1 LPARRDPG
9 RGAPLLDA
17 MFVLTPRSLLLDLAG
32 PAEALRLANTH
43 LQHAGR
49 APRFRLRYV
58 ASAERLESS
67 VGVELARLEPLP
79 DTLVAPTWLTLIG
92 QPSAVLARPDDATLA
107 TARWLERRMTPCL
120 DASPEHRL
128 VTICSGTLLAARAGM
143 LGTRRCTTHHT
154 LLDRLR
160 RLAPRATV
168 VDNRVFVLDGSL
180 ASSAGVTAG
189 IDLVLHL
196 IASTCG
202 EALAAAVAQDMVVYL
217 RRTPA
222 DPELSPMLAHRH
234 HLHPVVHRVQD
245 TVSVRPTADWDAG
258 ALASVAGVSP
268 RHLGRLFAR
277 HAGIS
282 PLHYVESLRLEVAR
296 QALRGGASVT
306 LAAEAAGFHS
316 DLQLRR
322 AWRRHHGGSP
332 RDATR
337 APSEVRR

>member
-9 RGAPLLDA
+9 RGEPPIDA
-17 MFVLTPRSLLLDLAG
+17 LFVLTPRSLLLDLAG
-32 PAEALRLANTH
+32 PAEALRLANAH
-43 LQHAGR
+43 LQQAGR

-58 ASAERLESS
+58 APAARLESS
-67 VGVELARLEPLP
+67 VGVELANLEPLP
-79 DTLVAPTWLTLIG
+79 AALVAPTWLTLIG
-92 QPSAVLARPDDATLA
+92 QPSAVLARPDPATLA
-107 TARWLERRMTPCL
+107 TARWLEQHMTACL
-120 DASPEHRL
+120 AASAEHRL
-128 VTICSGTLLAARAGM
+128 VTICSGTLLAARAGL

-160 RLAPRATV
+160 RLAPRADV
-168 VDNRVFVLDGSL
+168 VDNRVFVLDGAL

-202 EALAAAVAQDMVVYL
+202 ESLAATIAQDMVVYL

-245 TVSVRPTADWDAG
+245 AVSARPTADWDAD
-258 ALASVAGVSP
+258 AMASTAHVSA

-277 HAGIS
+277 HAGVS
-282 PLHYVESLRLEVAR
+282 PLHYLESLRLELAR

-306 LAAEAAGFHS
+306 RAAEAAGFHS

-322 AWRRHHGGSP
+322 AWRRHHGGTP

-337 APSEVRR
+337 PPVLRR

>member
-1 LPARRDPG
+1 
-9 RGAPLLDA
+9 

-32 PAEALRLANTH
+32 PAEALRLANVH

-58 ASAERLESS
+58 APAARLETS
-67 VGVELARLEPLP
+67 VGVELANLERLP
-79 DTLVAPTWLTLIG
+79 DALTAPTWLMLIG
-92 QPSAVLARPDDATLA
+92 QPRAMLARPDDATLA
-107 TARWLERRMTPCL
+107 TARWLERQMQPRL

-128 VTICSGTLLAARAGM
+128 VTICSGTLLAARAGL

-160 RLAPRATV
+160 VLAPRADV
-168 VDNRVFVLDGSL
+168 VDNRVFVLDGTL

-196 IASTCG
+196 IASTCS
-202 EALAAAVAQDMVVYL
+202 ESLALAVAQDMVVYL

-234 HLHPVVHRVQD
+234 HLHAVVHRVQD
-245 TVSVRPTADWDAG
+245 AISARPTDDWDAR
-258 ALASVAGVSP
+258 AMASVANVSA

-282 PLHYVESLRLEVAR
+282 PLHYVESLRLELAR
-296 QALRGGASVT
+296 QALRGGATVT

-337 APSEVRR
+337 